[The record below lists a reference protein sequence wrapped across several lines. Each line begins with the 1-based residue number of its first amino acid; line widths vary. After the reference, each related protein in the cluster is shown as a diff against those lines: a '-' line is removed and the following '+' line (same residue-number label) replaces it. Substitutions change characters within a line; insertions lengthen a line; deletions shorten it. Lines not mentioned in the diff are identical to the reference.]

1 MGKIIQFNKKSQ
13 MRDPLSMT
21 NDIIFFLV
29 YGAGTKESNK
39 ALLSLLNV
47 VLERKDPITEVKI
60 CLLYTSRRHGYRQNH
75 TDSGRKPRHD
85 VSGSSHRA
93 VSYTH
98 LDVYKRQV

>member
-13 MRDPLSMT
+13 MRDHPSMT

-60 CLLYTSRRHGYRQNH
+60 VNTVHKGFH
-75 TDSGRKPRHD
+75 PGDKETVMD
-85 VSGSSHRA
+85 VKARSEKGEQFNIEMQAS
-93 VSYTH
+93 VQ
-98 LDVYKRQV
+98 LF